1 MKGKYTITLILLA
14 VVVLTACSRK
24 KNTFMS
30 RNFHAV
36 TAEYNTL
43 YNGELAFENGKEQL
57 ALTYRDNF
65 WEILPVERIQLDEE
79 SMLPGDSKNPDFNR
93 AEEKSAKAIQKH
105 AIYIDGKEYNP
116 QIDEAYMLLGK
127 SRYYDQRFVPA
138 LDAFNFIL
146 NKYPTSNNIN
156 RAKVWKA
163 KTNIRLKNEDV
174 ALEELQDMFKNAD
187 LDDEELADGAA
198 IMAQAYINLDS
209 IEEAV
214 PYIKMASE
222 YVQDNEL

>member
-79 SMLPGDSKNPDFNR
+79 
-93 AEEKSAKAIQKH
+93 
-105 AIYIDGKEYNP
+105 
-116 QIDEAYMLLGK
+116 
-127 SRYYDQRFVPA
+127 
-138 LDAFNFIL
+138 
-146 NKYPTSNNIN
+146 
-156 RAKVWKA
+156 
-163 KTNIRLKNEDV
+163 
-174 ALEELQDMFKNAD
+174 
-187 LDDEELADGAA
+187 
-198 IMAQAYINLDS
+198 
-209 IEEAV
+209 
-214 PYIKMASE
+214 
-222 YVQDNEL
+222 